1 MNRSFSLP
9 VLFSLSLFALAACND
24 AKPPETGVKPAT
36 LDTDQQ
42 RMGYGL
48 GASVGRQF
56 RGDGLQVDVDALARG
71 VREGFN
77 SDTLSMTDEEIGA
90 AMQQLQEGH
99 AERMKAEQEE
109 IATRNKAEA
118 DAFLAKNGA
127 EEGVV
132 TTASGLQYKII
143 TAADGARPAA
153 EDTVKVHYRGT
164 LLDGTEFDSSYKRGE
179 PVTFPV
185 GGVIPG
191 WVEALQLMPV
201 GSKWNLYIPADL
213 AYGPGGAGGQI
224 GPNAMLT
231 FEVELLAIE
240 EPKAGAESKAQG
252 GE

>member
-1 MNRSFSLP
+1 MSRSISLP
-9 VLFSLSLFALAACND
+9 VLVSVLLFALGACSD
-24 AKPPETGVKPAT
+24 AKPPEAAAKSPAAKPAT
-36 LDTDQQ
+36 LETEQQ

-48 GASVGRQF
+48 GVSVGRQF
-56 RGDGLQVDVDALARG
+56 RGDDLQVDVDALARG
-71 VREGFN
+71 VRDGF
-77 SDTLSMTDEEIGA
+77 SGDTLSMTDEEVGA

-99 AERMKAEQEE
+99 AERMKAEQESV
-109 IATRNKAEA
+109 ATSNKADAE
-118 DAFLAKNGA
+118 AFLAKNGA

-143 TAADGARPAA
+143 TAADGAKPGVD
-153 EDTVKVHYRGT
+153 DTVKVHYRGT

-201 GSKWNLYIPADL
+201 GSKWDLYIPAEL
-213 AYGPGGAGGQI
+213 AYGPGGAGGLI
-224 GPNAMLT
+224 GPNAMLI

-240 EPKAGAESKAQG
+240 APQAEG